1 MVVEEK
7 CVTTVEEKHVV
18 AVAEEKHVAIEEEK
32 CVPIGKKPYRLGWR
46 ERERLRVS
54 LSLTTIGSFDPLVI
68 SFSNTKS

>member
-18 AVAEEKHVAIEEEK
+18 AVAKEKHVAIEEEK

-46 ERERLRVS
+46 EREVKGLS
-54 LSLTTIGSFDPLVI
+54 LSHNHWII
-68 SFSNTKS
+68 